1 MIKNKYHRFSLLLN
15 IHPLQRIAIS
25 IVFAGIVWFFIRE
38 INETALFKIICIWCA
53 FALSFLLLAWL
64 VLFSRDVSH
73 IKKIALKE
81 DVSRSVIVVLTT
93 ISSLAAMFTVLLLII
108 SSSKNVGEVYERVA
122 IGFLSVVLSW
132 ILVHT
137 IFTFHYAHLYYEND
151 KNGKKQNR
159 EGLVFPN
166 DTAPNYFD
174 FAYFSF
180 IIGMTFQVSDVQIT
194 DKKIRRLVLLH
205 SLISFVL
212 NTFVVAI
219 TVNFIAGLSK

>member
-1 MIKNKYHRFSLLLN
+1 M
-15 IHPLQRIAIS
+15 HPLQRISIS
-25 IVFAGIVWFFIRE
+25 IVFAAIVWFFIRDIE
-38 INETALFKIICIWCA
+38 ETSLFKIICIWCA
-53 FALSFLLLAWL
+53 FAFSFLLTAWV
-64 VLFSRDVSH
+64 VLFSRDVAH

-81 DVSRSVIVVLTT
+81 DTSRSVIVLLTT
-93 ISSLAAMFTVLLLII
+93 ITSLAAMFTVLLLII
-108 SSSKNVGEVYERVA
+108 SSGKNVWQMYERVV

-132 ILVHT
+132 MLVHT
-137 IFTFHYAHLYYEND
+137 ILTFHYAHLYYEND
-151 KNGKKQNR
+151 KKGIKQNR
-159 EGLVFPN
+159 EGLVFP
-166 DTAPNYFD
+166 DDAAPNYLD

-205 SLISFVL
+205 SLISFML